1 MSANA
6 KSPFRVFVDTEFTDF
21 VVRDLIS
28 IALVAEDGREFY
40 GESRDYDR
48 SCCSEFVIETVVPQ
62 LGKSPDRVFA
72 YEQLRVEL
80 LSWLEQLSSETDP
93 RLCFDYVGD
102 WELLLALLTELPDQ
116 WTTEQVVQNIDQDRL
131 EAYYCKHG
139 GRHHALHDA
148 RANCFAFEPG
158 VRDDA
163 RTS

>member
-1 MSANA
+1 M
-6 KSPFRVFVDTEFTDF
+6 
-21 VVRDLIS
+21 
-28 IALVAEDGREFY
+28 
-40 GESRDYDR
+40 
-48 SCCSEFVIETVVPQ
+48 IETVVPQ